1 VDQSL
6 VGKVPVRV
14 GRIDCTRFTSV
25 ATEFAIKGFP
35 TILFM
40 KGDSIFTYEGDR
52 TREDLVNF
60 ALRLMGPSVT
70 QIENKKDFEM
80 AKKRSELFFLFAGE
94 NEGTEWEYYTKTANK
109 LQQHEFFYYA
119 DAKTAEIFSGVQE
132 TQSIRVYKDESSYRF
147 DEDTEQIERTQR
159 DLQTNENP
167 ENVVTNPKNFTA
179 NLQHWILRERFPK
192 FVKVTRGRFSHLMST
207 KKLLVM
213 AVLEENKLG
222 ELTPDMENF
231 RSMIHMVMENHLDR
245 YRPHFQF
252 GWTGSPDIANSVAM
266 DTLSIPH
273 LIVINTTSYQH
284 HLPDDEP
291 IRMTPE
297 AVTLF
302 LDSILEGEAS
312 VYGGS
317 SYTVRLYRAYYEAKT
332 NIAEMW
338 KGNPA
343 LTAVLFGLPL
353 GFFALI
359 CYSICCAD
367 IMDADE
373 EEDEEIETSHEKTD

>member
-1 VDQSL
+1 MQSSL
-6 VGKVPVRV
+6 HF
-14 GRIDCTRFTSV
+14 D
-25 ATEFAIKGFP
+25 EFFNDF
-35 TILFM
+35 L
-40 KGDSIFTYEGDR
+40 IF
-52 TREDLVNF
+52 
-60 ALRLMGPSVT
+60 
-70 QIENKKDFEM
+70 
-80 AKKRSELFFLFAGE
+80 FF
-94 NEGTEWEYYTKTANK
+94 TANK

-119 DAKTAEIFSGVQE
+119 DAKTAEIFSGVKE

-266 DTLSIPH
+266 DTLSVNI
-273 LIVINTTSYQH
+273 IN
-284 HLPDDEP
+284 
-291 IRMTPE
+291 
-297 AVTLF
+297 
-302 LDSILEGEAS
+302 
-312 VYGGS
+312 
-317 SYTVRLYRAYYEAKT
+317 
-332 NIAEMW
+332 
-338 KGNPA
+338 
-343 LTAVLFGLPL
+343 
-353 GFFALI
+353 
-359 CYSICCAD
+359 
-367 IMDADE
+367 
-373 EEDEEIETSHEKTD
+373 